1 MLRRRRSRG
10 GRDQWNRQVQ
20 VESLEIRCT
29 MDARVV
35 ISELV
40 ADNTQGLR
48 DDDGDRSDWIELY
61 NAGDAPADLTNWKL
75 SDDLQVPD
83 QWTFPSI
90 TLQPEQYL
98 ILFASGKDRRD
109 ATKSLHTNFRL
120 SSEGET
126 LTLTRANGQVESTAT
141 YSAMEPDRSFG
152 LSQPLKEQT
161 LQVASAPLTTFV
173 PTATNGGDKLGQSWT
188 LANFD
193 DSQWM
198 RGSGGIGF
206 DQQVEFDGQYGT
218 EIESQM
224 LGVNPSVFMRV
235 PFSVDNPYAALTMR
249 LKVKYDDGYIAYL
262 NGQEIARRNT
272 PTDILWNAQAPT
284 THRDTLAVLF
294 EEADVSEFKSLLK
307 PGQNILAI
315 QGFNAT
321 LTSDDFL
328 LVSEVAVDVPGA
340 VSNAPG
346 RYFAKPTPAA
356 PNGEVSYSGLAAPVS
371 INVERGF
378 YEQAFDVTLTSIT
391 PGASLVY
398 TTDGSAPSKDNGTI
412 IPPPSANSGV
422 STVLRIEKTT
432 TLRAAAIKDD
442 VLTSRI
448 TTKTYIF
455 ISDVI
460 TQDYAATIAAGFPA
474 SWLRVEPDYG
484 LDPDVIGPNDLY
496 NGEFARQIVDSL
508 KAAPSISLVMDQD
521 DLFGPNGIYPNSTRS
536 GDEWERGTSFEFIE
550 TGGATSVQADAGIQI
565 QGDNVRNL
573 SNSKKQSFRLNFR
586 DEYGPTKLRF
596 PVFGAD
602 QPDAVDEFDTLIL
615 RGGYNDAWVH
625 TPDTTQYI
633 RDQWAHDILREMGHV
648 QSHGRWVHVYLNGF
662 YWGLY
667 NMVERPNASFS
678 ASYSGSEK
686 EEWDTLN
693 TGAIR
698 DGNREAWNQLQSISR
713 TVGDS
718 NPSVSNAA
726 YQRLLGNHPD
736 GTRNPA
742 FEVLLNVDNYI
753 DYLIVNFYGGN
764 TDWPGRNY
772 YTGRRRGPESTGF
785 EFYAWD
791 TEKILNHGEGSDLNT
806 NQTNVADGVA
816 LMYRYLRSNPE
827 FRLRFADR
835 VQKHFSPGGSL
846 YVDPANPQW
855 NPAAPEKNAPAADYV
870 RLANKIEL
878 LMVAESARWGDTMT
892 TGTRPTHR
900 IFTSIE
906 WRKTRDN
913 ILANYFPKR
922 TDVVL
927 KQLVASKLYTSVAAP
942 VFNQAGGT
950 IEPGFQ
956 LTMTGAEEI
965 YYTLDG
971 SDPRRGSYEAGGEGV
986 GATAVR
992 YTGPITLNGG
1002 TVVKARSLVNGVWTA
1017 INEATF
1023 TVGRPPLRITEL
1035 MYHPRDPEA
1044 GGLDA
1049 DEFEYVELMN
1059 ISSTHTVNLTGMAFT
1074 RGIDFTFP
1082 ANTTLGPGQRA
1093 VVVRNAA
1100 AFAQRYGQN
1109 VSIAGQYGNTPDDVR
1124 LSNSG
1129 ETLTLVD
1136 SVGQV
1141 IQEFEYSDD
1150 WLPQTDG
1157 DGYSLAIIDP
1167 LGDLANWN
1175 VGTSW
1180 RLSGAI
1186 DGSPGKDDASP
1197 TVGDFTGDGRLD
1209 ASDLGAFCVG
1219 MQAND
1224 SRFNLTGGNQV
1235 DREDLTYLVET
1246 VFGTRFGDAN
1256 LDGRFD
1262 TMDLVAA
1269 LQAAEYEDN
1278 KPGNSTWGEGDWDCD
1293 GEFTSRD
1300 LIWAFERGGFREG

>member
-1 MLRRRRSRG
+1 MLRSRRSR
-10 GRDQWNRQVQ
+10 RVWNGSRQ

-61 NAGDAPADLTNWKL
+61 NAGDAPADLTNWRL
-75 SDDLQVPD
+75 TDDLQSPAK
-83 QWTFPSI
+83 WTFPAVQI
-90 TLQPEQYL
+90 QPEQYL
-98 ILFASGKDRRD
+98 IVYASGKDRRD
-109 ATKSLHTNFRL
+109 GSQALHTNFRL

-126 LTLTRANGQVESTAT
+126 LTLTRANGQVESTVT
-141 YSAMEPDRSFG
+141 YASMEPDRSFG
-152 LSQPLKEQT
+152 LLQPAKQET
-161 LQVASAPLTTFV
+161 LQAAPAPLTTLV
-173 PTATNGGDKLGQSWT
+173 PTTANGGDQLGLRWT
-188 LANFD
+188 EVNFD
-193 DSQWM
+193 DSQWIH
-198 RGSGGIGF
+198 GSGGIGF
-206 DQQVEFDGQYGT
+206 DQQIEFDGQYGT

-224 LGVNPSVFMRV
+224 LGVNTSVYMRV
-235 PFSVDNPYAALTMR
+235 PFTVDNPYAALNMR
-249 LKVKYDDGYIAYL
+249 LRVKYDDGYVAYL

-272 PTDILWNAQAPT
+272 PADITWNSQSPT
-284 THRDTLAVLF
+284 THRDTLAVVF
-294 EEADVSEFKSLLK
+294 EDADVSEFKSLLK
-307 PGQNILAI
+307 PGGNVLAI
-315 QGFNAT
+315 HGLNAT

-328 LVSEVAVDVPGA
+328 IVPEVVIDVPGE
-340 VSNAPG
+340 VSVAPG
-346 RYFAKPTPAA
+346 RYFEKPTPSA
-356 PNGEVSYSGLAAPVS
+356 PNGEISYAGLAAPVS
-371 INVERGF
+371 IDVERGF
-378 YEQAFDVTLTSIT
+378 YEQAFDVTLTSTT
-391 PGASLVY
+391 PGAALVY
-398 TTDGSAPSKDNGTI
+398 TTDGSAPSKDNGTVI
-412 IPPPSANSGV
+412 APASASEGA
-422 STVLRIEKTT
+422 TKVLRIRKTT
-432 TLRAAAIKDD
+432 TLRAAAVKDD

-455 ISDVI
+455 IADVI
-460 TQDYAATIAAGFPA
+460 TQDYAATLAAGFPA
-474 SWLRVEPDYG
+474 AWLRVEPDYG
-484 LDPDVIGPNDLY
+484 LDPDIIGPNDLY
-496 NGEFARQIVDSL
+496 NGQFARQIIDSL

-521 DLFGPNGIYPNSTRS
+521 DLLGPNGIYPNSTRS
-536 GDEWERGTSFEFIE
+536 GDEWERATSFEFIE
-550 TGGATSVQADAGIQI
+550 TGGATSIQADAGVQMA
-565 QGDNVRNL
+565 GDNVRNL

-586 DEYGPTKLRF
+586 DEFGPTKLRF
-596 PVFGAD
+596 PVFGAE
-602 QPDAVDEFDTLIL
+602 QPDATTEFDTLIL

-662 YWGLY
+662 YWGVY

-678 ASYSGSEK
+678 ASYSESEK

-698 DGNREAWNQLQSISR
+698 DGNRDAWNQLQTISR
-713 TVGDS
+713 TAGDAD
-718 NPSVSNAA
+718 PVVSNTA

-742 FEVLLNVDNYI
+742 YEVLLNVDNYI

-772 YTGRRRGPESTGF
+772 YAGRRRGPESTGF

-806 NQTNVADGVA
+806 NQTNVTDGAA

-835 VQKHFSPGGSL
+835 VQKHFSPGGAL

-855 NPAAPEKNAPAADYV
+855 DPAAPEKNAPAADYV

-878 LMVAESARWGDTMT
+878 LMVAESARWGDTIT

-900 IFTSIE
+900 IFTPNE

-913 ILANYFPKR
+913 NLANYFPRR
-922 TDVVL
+922 TDIVM
-927 KQLVASKLYTSVAAP
+927 KQLVAGKLASSVAVP
-942 VFNQAGGT
+942 VFSQNGGP
-950 IEPGFQ
+950 IEPGFP
-956 LTMTGAEEI
+956 LTIQGADEI

-971 SDPRRGSYEAGGEGV
+971 TDPRRGSHEPGGEGV
-986 GATAVR
+986 AATATR
-992 YTGPITLNGG
+992 YSGPIALSRG
-1002 TVVKARSLVNGVWTA
+1002 TVVKARALVNGVWSA
-1017 INEATF
+1017 VNEATF
-1023 TVGRPPLRITEL
+1023 TVASPPIRITEL

-1049 DEFEYVELMN
+1049 EEFEFLEVTN
-1059 ISSTHTVNLTGMAFT
+1059 ISTTQSVPLGGMAFT
-1074 RGIDFTFP
+1074 RGIDFAFP
-1082 ANTTLGPGQRA
+1082 AGLTLAPGQRT
-1093 VVVRNAA
+1093 VVVRNSA
-1100 AFAQRYGQN
+1100 AFIQRYGQ
-1109 VSIAGQYGNTPDDVR
+1109 SIPIAGQYGNTPDDVR

-1136 SVGQV
+1136 SLGQV

-1167 LGDLANWN
+1167 QGDLATWN
-1175 VGTSW
+1175 VASSW
-1180 RLSGAI
+1180 RLSGTI
-1186 DGSPGKDDASP
+1186 DGSPGKDDNSQ

-1219 MQAND
+1219 MNAND
-1224 SRFNLTGGNQV
+1224 GRFNLTGGNQV

-1269 LQAAEYEDN
+1269 LQAAEYEDDRA
-1278 KPGNSTWGEGDWDCD
+1278 GNSTWAEGDWDCD

-1300 LIWAFERGGFREG
+1300 LVLAFERGGFREG